1 MKPVYN
7 RASERER
14 ILRDAVERIWT
25 LPPPTESLLVY
36 DEPGLIYEM
45 FADKGHAVHHWNRWS
60 RGHVAGQVVPDAV
73 QASAAVR
80 LIPKSKD
87 ALRYAGHVLASRLEP
102 GARIYLCGANDEGIK
117 SAVKSLA
124 TLFDEATT
132 VGTKARCRVI
142 SAQRTTTSA
151 DGTLDVWWQS
161 STMNIL
167 GEHKQW
173 FRLPG
178 VFAKGQL
185 DPATQ
190 LLIENLPKWQP
201 GARIL
206 DFACGTGVIAQACR
220 NIDPSAMISA
230 IDADSLA
237 IECTQRNVPS
247 ATTICGDAWHAL
259 PSQSFDLIVSNPPIH
274 DGKSEDHGVLKQ
286 LIEHAPAYLNDAGRL
301 IIVCQARI
309 GVGHLLTRAFS
320 NPLCL
325 AETSQFQVW
334 SSH

>member
-36 DEPGLIYEM
+36 DDPGLIYEM
-45 FADKGHAVHHWNRWS
+45 FADKGHAVHHWNPLVS
-60 RGHVAGQVVPDAV
+60 RACGGPSRPRCSSSECCCSRIQ
-73 QASAAVR
+73 S
-80 LIPKSKD
+80 LKD

-178 VFAKGQL
+178 SSLK
-185 DPATQ
+185 
-190 LLIENLPKWQP
+190 
-201 GARIL
+201 
-206 DFACGTGVIAQACR
+206 
-220 NIDPSAMISA
+220 
-230 IDADSLA
+230 DSS
-237 IECTQRNVPS
+237 TRRR
-247 ATTICGDAWHAL
+247 
-259 PSQSFDLIVSNPPIH
+259 SFDRKPT
-274 DGKSEDHGVLKQ
+274 Q
-286 LIEHAPAYLNDAGRL
+286 MA
-301 IIVCQARI
+301 
-309 GVGHLLTRAFS
+309 TRCKNS
-320 NPLCL
+320 RLCL
-325 AETSQFQVW
+325 RHRRDRTGL
-334 SSH
+334 